1 MTVRAGTENR
11 SGVLAFGR
19 SGLPGGPVRE
29 THGPTD
35 PPNHRTTERVRRGA
49 PGFTL
54 VEVVVAIGVI
64 GTVLLALTGTFLTSY
79 TNVDYGGRLTRASEY
94 THQKAEDLRNTPFA
108 TLANGNDVPETAFT
122 RTWTVTLA
130 GTSPNRLATVTASVS
145 FLSQTG
151 RPSTVQVVTQIAE

>member
-1 MTVRAGTENR
+1 MMRRIGRAR
-11 SGVLAFGR
+11 PSGV
-19 SGLPGGPVRE
+19 GLRAS
-29 THGPTD
+29 
-35 PPNHRTTERVRRGA
+35 GA

-54 VEVVVAIGVI
+54 MEVVMATGVI
-64 GTVLLALTGTFLTSY
+64 GAVLLGLCGVFLTSY

-94 THQKAEDLRNTPFA
+94 AHQKAEDLRNTPFA

-130 GTSPNRLATVTASVS
+130 GASPSQLATVTVTVS

-151 RPSTVQVVTQIAE
+151 RPSNVQVVTQIAE